1 MKKRAY
7 KATKVK
13 ALNLHNL
20 NNQVKDKDIVFAI
33 DVAKEKFMGSIMTSD
48 KQVIIT
54 IKWDHPT
61 ETSLLLDILVNELS
75 WHSLDVAMEPSGTY
89 GDSIRFQFQER
100 GIAVYR
106 VSPKRTHDASEVY
119 DGVPSS
125 HDAKSCAIIG
135 RLHLEGFSEEWR
147 EQDESQRDLVAALT
161 MMEIFDDAY
170 GRNINRLEALV
181 ARYWP
186 ELTQYLKLRSASLL
200 ELLAAFG
207 CPAAVAASPEEAGEL
222 MRKTGGSSLKED
234 KINGVIASADST
246 LGVTCLE
253 AEQKLMREL
262 AQEVRRLQKNSN
274 QARNRIELMTQ
285 EIEAVQQMT
294 PMMGKVTSA
303 VLYIVLGNMKMYDN
317 AGSVVKAL
325 GLNLKEHSSGAH
337 KGQLHITKRGSGSA
351 RFYIYMAVLRLIK
364 GNKIIKAWHHAK
376 VKRDGG
382 IKMKSIAAIMRK
394 IAAALWHVGQGSK
407 FDASKLFDTS
417 RLAIS

>member
-13 ALNLHNL
+13 ALNLQNL
-20 NNQVKDKDIVFAI
+20 KNKVEGKDIVFAI
-33 DVAKEKFMGSIMTSD
+33 DVAKKKFMGSIMTSN
-48 KQVIIT
+48 KEVIIT

-61 ETSLLLDILVNELS
+61 ETSLLLDTIVNELP

-100 GIAVYR
+100 GIAVHR

-135 RLHLEGFSEEWR
+135 RLHLDGFSEEWHNQDDTQR
-147 EQDESQRDLVAALT
+147 ELVASLT

-170 GRNINRLEALV
+170 GRNVNRLEALV

-186 ELTQYLKLRSASLL
+186 ELTQSLKLRSATLL
-200 ELLAAFG
+200 ELLIAYG
-207 CPAAVAASPEEAGEL
+207 CPAVVAASPEEAADL
-222 MRKTGGSSLKED
+222 MRTTGGSSLKED
-234 KINGVIASADST
+234 KIKSVIASAGNT
-246 LGVTCLE
+246 LGVSCLE
-253 AEQKLMREL
+253 AEQKLMSAL
-262 AQEVRRLQKNSN
+262 SQEVRRLQKNSN
-274 QARNRIELMTQ
+274 EARAHIESMTQ
-285 EIEAVQQMT
+285 EIEAVQQMS

-364 GNKIIKAWHHAK
+364 GNKIIKAWHLAK
-376 VKRDGG
+376 VERDGG

-394 IAAALWHVGQGSK
+394 IAASLWHVGRGSE

>member
-13 ALNLHNL
+13 ALNVPDIKNK
-20 NNQVKDKDIVFAI
+20 VEGKDIVFAI
-33 DVAKEKFMGSIMTSD
+33 DVAKEKFMGSIMTSN
-48 KQVIIT
+48 KEVITT
-54 IKWDHPT
+54 IKWNHPT
-61 ETSLLLDILVNELS
+61 ETSLLLDILVNKLP
-75 WHSLDVAMEPSGTY
+75 WHSLEVAMEPSGTY
-89 GDSIRFQFQER
+89 GDSIRFQFQKR

-135 RLHLEGFSEEWR
+135 RLHLEGFSEEWQSQDDTQR
-147 EQDESQRDLVAALT
+147 ELVASLK
-161 MMEIFDDAY
+161 MMETHDDAY
-170 GRNINRLEALV
+170 GRNVNRLEALV

-186 ELTQYLKLRSASLL
+186 ELTQFLKLRSATLL
-200 ELLAAFG
+200 ELLIAYG
-207 CPAAVAASPEEAGEL
+207 CPSAVAASPEEAADL

-234 KINGVIASADST
+234 KIKGVIESAGNT
-246 LGVTCLE
+246 LGVTCLD
-253 AEQKLMREL
+253 AEQKQMSEL
-262 AQEVRRLQKNSN
+262 SQEVRRSQKKSN
-274 QARNRIELMTQ
+274 EARTRIESMTQ
-285 EIEAVQQMT
+285 EIETVQQMT

-364 GNKIIKAWHHAK
+364 GNKIIKAWHLAK
-376 VKRDGG
+376 VERDGG

-394 IAAALWHVGQGSK
+394 IAASLWHVGQGSE